1 MKQELDGRVVFIT
14 GPARGIGAALARS
27 LAARG
32 ARLGLAGREPEKLA
46 ALSAELGP
54 AHRWYECDVT
64 DAASLERAVRSTAE
78 ELGGIDVAVA
88 NAGIASH
95 GTVAVTPMDALAR
108 VIDVNLTGV
117 VRTVHAALPHLVARR
132 GYALLISSAA
142 ALAAMPGLAVYAAAK
157 SGVEQFANALRLE
170 LAHKGVAVGSAH
182 PGWIETD
189 LVRDARA
196 DLRSFDEMVRRLPPP
211 FSSVTSVE
219 RCAAALTAGILG
231 RKRKVFVPRSL
242 GLASAL
248 RTLLSSPL
256 AEWVMRR
263 EMRSLL
269 PVLEAEMA
277 GLGRSFGASSVESR
291 PEGGLSSR

>member
-170 LAHKGVAVGSAH
+170 LAHKGVA
-182 PGWIETD
+182 
-189 LVRDARA
+189 
-196 DLRSFDEMVRRLPPP
+196 RS
-211 FSSVTSVE
+211 
-219 RCAAALTAGILG
+219 
-231 RKRKVFVPRSL
+231 
-242 GLASAL
+242 
-248 RTLLSSPL
+248 
-256 AEWVMRR
+256 
-263 EMRSLL
+263 
-269 PVLEAEMA
+269 
-277 GLGRSFGASSVESR
+277 
-291 PEGGLSSR
+291 